1 MTWIKEIIEGL
12 IEVYGTR
19 DIYKLLELLEVSLI
33 RKEFK
38 TKIKGRFLRNIF
50 DDEFIFVS
58 NKLSEKEEKIVISH
72 ELGHLILHT
81 DLSTS
86 YYTENHLLIKNK
98 YEIEANKFAA
108 ELLIPDD
115 IDFSIYDSLTAKQLG
130 CLLEVPEELVEL
142 KFRIGDIH

>member
-1 MTWIKEIIEGL
+1 MVWIKEIVEGL

-19 DIYKLLELLEVSLI
+19 DIYKLLELLDVSLV

-38 TKIKGRFLRNIF
+38 TKIKGRFLRNVF

-58 NKLSEKEEKIVISH
+58 NKLSEIEEKIVIAH

-115 IDFSIYDSLTAKQLG
+115 LDFSIYDSITMTQMG
-130 CLLEVPEELVEL
+130 CLLEVPEKLIEL
-142 KFRIGDIH
+142 KFKIGDLH

>member
-1 MTWIKEIIEGL
+1 MAWIKEIVQGL

-19 DIYKLLELLEVSLI
+19 DIYKLLELLDVSLI
-33 RKEFK
+33 RKDFK

-58 NKLSEKEEKIVISH
+58 NKLSKEEERIVIAH

-86 YYTENHLLIKNK
+86 YYTENHLLVKNK

-108 ELLIPDD
+108 ELIIPDD
-115 IDFSIYDSLTAKQLG
+115 VDFSMYDSITVKQLG
-130 CLLEVPEELVEL
+130 CLLEVPEKLIEL
-142 KFRIGDIH
+142 KFRLGDLY